1 MRKIL
6 FSSVWEKIE
15 EWIGWVWLCIISYL
29 AITLYLTGQ
38 SVPLMALCGVGI
50 VYLLG
55 WGWLSRSQERH
66 ILRMFGKY
74 RNQLSSSEEFAKQK
88 QVEIELEL
96 ENEERRNVA
105 LRVAI
110 ERKKELLEKV
120 VRLTITTPETH
131 ELADILGNDPIIR
144 NLDEGIRTLIFIG
157 LGSMG
162 TWVRFNS
169 RDNS

>member
-15 EWIGWVWLCIISYL
+15 EWIGWVWLCIIAYL

-66 ILRMFGKY
+66 I
-74 RNQLSSSEEFAKQK
+74 SSSEEFAKQK